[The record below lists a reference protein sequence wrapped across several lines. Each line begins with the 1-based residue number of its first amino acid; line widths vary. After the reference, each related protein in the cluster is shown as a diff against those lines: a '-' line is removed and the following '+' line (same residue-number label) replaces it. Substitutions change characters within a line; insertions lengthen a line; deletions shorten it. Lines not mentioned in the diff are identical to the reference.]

1 MAKKLN
7 NSISAKLG
15 NFFEVVNEEKK
26 EKINNHTKWQKDAY
40 ILVHTKNADDGSV
53 TQWLLTHKEYSRIVN
68 VSLTRKLGKYL
79 KRGYLYAIRIGNT
92 ERYIV
97 KVQDL
102 NKEENVIS
110 VGLEAE
116 LRFESRAEDH
126 PKSIV
131 KLKKSLFCLFC

>member
-68 VSLTRKLGKYL
+68 VSLTRKLGTYL

-116 LRFESRAEDH
+116 LRFEGRAEDH

>member
-7 NSISAKLG
+7 DSISAKLG
-15 NFFEVVNEEKK
+15 NFFEVINEEKK
-26 EKINNHTKWQKDAY
+26 EKIDNRTRWQKDTY
-40 ILVHTKNADDGSV
+40 ILVHTKHADDGGV
-53 TQWLLTHKEYSRIVN
+53 TQWLLTHKEYSRLVN

-110 VGLEAE
+110 VSPWAALCFAG
-116 LRFESRAEDH
+116 RAEDH